1 MLLKLRGKRVEKG
14 LTQKELAKL
23 IGISLTA
30 YRLKEV
36 GEIEFRTKE
45 INLLLS
51 ILDCKYEDIFLQ

>member
-23 IGISLTA
+23 IGISLPS
-30 YRLKEV
+30 YRLKET
-36 GEIEFRTKE
+36 GEIEFRMNE

-51 ILDCKYEDIFLQ
+51 ILDCKYEDIFL